1 MLLCGELEAE
11 EMADAKC
18 RGDDVEKVVQG
29 VLIGCSYSKFSGLKE
44 IVRETT
50 ECRKTDDYTTKNEV
64 VVDFKA
70 TAQLKDVIY

>member
-29 VLIGCSYSKFSGLKE
+29 VLIGCSYSKFSDLKGNE
-44 IVRETT
+44 RETT
-50 ECRKTDDYTTKNEV
+50 DGRKNR
-64 VVDFKA
+64 
-70 TAQLKDVIY
+70 